1 MNSLRDE
8 INFVC
13 SEQGGKYYV
22 AAFVVVIVVIVLF
35 SAFFSNNYIKDGK
48 VAVIDLDNS
57 AYSRQLIDK
66 FDSSAYIGVEV
77 VYNEMKDPEK
87 LLYHDQYIGVIY
99 LPKGLEVNRYR
110 NNPNSIGLFLDNT
123 NAALTGNLRNGIMEI
138 IAVENIE
145 IGMPRVKELGVNS
158 DQAVGIM
165 SNIHVNNRVLFN
177 SNDSSS
183 NTTVMAFIFMFPS
196 IFYALA
202 VLPIIA
208 RLRITGRWE
217 SEVVNQNAWQLIS
230 RILPYAGIY
239 MTSIL
244 FGLGLIKVLS
254 DFRFTGNV
262 IEFIFPLFLY
272 SLSVGLFS
280 MILAWGSSH
289 PGIAMSKMTFI
300 IPPGFILGGATSPI
314 AILPEWALW
323 VAHAFP
329 LTWIFKFTR
338 SIGLRGASL
347 LDLPVET
354 LGFMLYVLIL
364 GGLVF
369 FLFWKEKQSWAKA
382 KTPEHSLELQECKN

>member
-8 INFVC
+8 INFVF
-13 SEQGGKYYV
+13 SEQGGKYYI
-22 AAFVVVIVVIVLF
+22 AAFVVVIVVVILF
-35 SAFFSNNYIKDGK
+35 SCFFSNNYIKDGK

-77 VYNEMKDPEK
+77 VYNEMRDPEK

-110 NNPNSIGLFLDNT
+110 NTPNSIGLFLDNT

-145 IGMPRVKELGVNS
+145 IGMPRIKELGVNS
-158 DQAVGIM
+158 DQAIGIM

-196 IFYALA
+196 IFYAMA

-217 SEVVNQNAWQLIS
+217 SEVVNQNVWHLIS
-230 RILPYAGIY
+230 RILPYTGIY

-254 DFRFTGNV
+254 DFRFAGNV

-272 SLSVGLFS
+272 SLSVALFS
-280 MILAWGSSH
+280 MILAWRSAN

-314 AILPEWALW
+314 AILPDWALW
-323 VAHAFP
+323 VAHVFP

-338 SIGLRGASL
+338 SIGLRGADL
-347 LDLPVET
+347 LDLPIET
-354 LGFMLYVLIL
+354 FGFILYVLIL
-364 GGLVF
+364 GSLVS
-369 FLFWKEKQSWAKA
+369 FLFWKEKKSWVKA
-382 KTPEHSLELQECKN
+382 KTPEYSMGLQECKN